1 MEVGKPAV
9 FMETHRNPGDKG
21 WGSGNPVGWGGRV
34 FFALIMAEGL
44 VSPFRWLCRNQSSL
58 NG

>member
-21 WGSGNPVGWGGRV
+21 WGSGNPVAGR
-34 FFALIMAEGL
+34 EG
-44 VSPFRWLCRNQSSL
+44 VSCLDH
-58 NG
+58 G